1 MGTSSSFTGP
11 NQNPLLPDDF
21 DDNSW
26 QNAKTEFGR
35 FINNTG
41 GNPSRLFGKY
51 VKANG
56 GNSNLANSSIG
67 GKTGFKNTV
76 NLFNQIN
83 NEGLRQTLEAFKISA
98 QGKSLQEIFSELAN
112 QVAPTG
118 SSKEEAV
125 ARQATLET
133 MSFFYRLVDE
143 QNINLEIAD
152 SISGNI
158 LDDLLCEY
166 FVNYITGLLL
176 KDLGYGVEKYAND
189 PLLLEAK
196 EEELRNY
203 VDSSIYVML
212 KNSKLNQNTQKIID
226 KVFNDAFE
234 IVGGYYE

>member
-1 MGTSSSFTGP
+1 MGTSSSFMGP

-21 DDNSW
+21 NDNSW
-26 QNAKTEFGR
+26 QNAKSELGK
-35 FINNTG
+35 FINDTG

-51 VKANG
+51 VKASG
-56 GNSNLANSSIG
+56 GNSRLANYSIG

-83 NEGLRQTLEAFKISA
+83 KEGLNKTLEAFRISA

-112 QVAPTG
+112 QIAPTG

-125 ARQATLET
+125 ARQATLDT
-133 MSFFYRLVDE
+133 MSSFYRLVDE
-143 QNINLEIAD
+143 QNIDLEVFD

-158 LDDLLCEY
+158 FDDLLCEY

-176 KDLGYGVEKYAND
+176 KDLGYGVEKYADD
-189 PLLLEAK
+189 PLLLEMK
-196 EEELRNY
+196 EQELRDY

-212 KNSKLNQNTQKIID
+212 KNSKLNQSPQKIID

>member
-41 GNPSRLFGKY
+41 GNTSRLFGKY
-51 VKANG
+51 VKASG
-56 GNSNLANSSIG
+56 GNSSLASSSIG

-83 NEGLRQTLEAFKISA
+83 NEGLKQTLEAFKIST

-125 ARQATLET
+125 ARQATLDT
-133 MSFFYRLVDE
+133 MSSFYRLVDE
-143 QNINLEIAD
+143 QNIDLEVAD

-158 LDDLLCEY
+158 FDDLLCEY

-176 KDLGYGVEKYAND
+176 KDLGYGVEKYAD
-189 PLLLEAK
+189 DLLVLEMK
-196 EEELRNY
+196 EQELRDY

-212 KNSKLNQNTQKIID
+212 KNSKLNQNPQKIID
-226 KVFNDAFE
+226 KVFRDAFE